1 MLRTIEQI
9 NAKIKSGKIVVAT
22 AEEVVGL
29 VNEKG
34 VKRAA
39 KEVDVVTTGTF
50 GPMCSSGAYF
60 NIKQSTPKIKLGGGR
75 VTLNGVVAYAG
86 WAAADILIGANALPD
101 DDPRNAVYPGLF
113 KYGGAHI
120 IEDLLAGK
128 KVRLEA
134 KAYGTDC
141 YPRKEYSAE
150 LGLEDFNNAV
160 LFNPRNCYQ
169 LYNVAVNLSER
180 TIYTY
185 MGVLKPRL
193 GNANYST
200 TGALSPL
207 LKDPELRTIGIGTR
221 VFMGG
226 GEAYVA
232 FNGTQH
238 VPNPERDANGL
249 PLSPSATLALIG
261 DLKTM
266 DTRFVRAAS
275 VIGYTSTL
283 ALGVGVPIPIVD
295 EKVMAQAA
303 LADED
308 ITYPI
313 VEYSES
319 YPLGRPGNL
328 GRVSMAQLMSGRI
341 EVDGKK
347 VPTGGMA
354 SRAKGR
360 AVALELKRLISEGR
374 FLLTQATAPLPG
386 AALAWEEEA

>member
-1 MLRTIEQI
+1 VLRTIEQI
-9 NAKIKSGKIVVAT
+9 NAKIKAGKVVVAT
-22 AEEVVGL
+22 ADEVVAL
-29 VNEKG
+29 VKQKG
-34 VKRAA
+34 VKKAA
-39 KEVDVVTTGTF
+39 REVDVVTTGTF

-75 VTLNGVVAYAG
+75 VTLNNVPAYAG
-86 WAAADILIGANALPD
+86 WAAADIMIGANALPD

-113 KYGGAHI
+113 KYGGAHV
-120 IEDLLAGK
+120 IEDLVAGK

-141 YPRKEYSAE
+141 YPRKEYTAE
-150 LGLEDFNNAV
+150 VGLEDLNNAII
-160 LFNPRNCYQ
+160 FNPRNCYQ
-169 LYNVAVNLSER
+169 LYNVAVNLSDR

-185 MGVLKPRL
+185 MGVLKSRL

-221 VFMGG
+221 VLMGG
-226 GEAYVA
+226 GVGYVA

-238 VPNPERDANGL
+238 VAQPERDENGL
-249 PLSPSATLALIG
+249 PLAPSATLALIG
-261 DLKTM
+261 DMKGMNTGY
-266 DTRFVRAAS
+266 VRAAS
-275 VIGYTSTL
+275 VVGYTSTL
-283 ALGVGVPIPIVD
+283 ALGVGIPIPIVD
-295 EKVMAQAA
+295 EKAMQQAA
-303 LADED
+303 LSDED

-328 GRVSMAQLMSGRI
+328 GRVSMAQLMSGKI

-360 AVALELKRLISEGR
+360 AVALELKQLIKDGD
-374 FLLTQATAPLPG
+374 FLLAQATAALPG
-386 AALAWEEEA
+386 ATLAWDE